1 MAAETP
7 SSSERRTRNWFTPG
21 LVVVVVAAALE
32 PRLGS
37 KQGPLDAGQWISAG
51 TVLVFLLHGARLSL
65 SALWSGLGAF
75 RPQLVAHGVGFLLL
89 PLVGLAVGWAFEDV
103 LEPPLRLGVLYLC
116 ALPTTVTS
124 AAVLA
129 GMAGGN
135 VAVAVVGC
143 TISGLLGVVLTP
155 AWVALVAPA
164 SGRFLGDTVLPLL
177 LLLVAPLGVGQLCR
191 ALLLRVWHPA
201 RDSCWRTAWKAL
213 GQLDRV
219 VVLFIVYTVFCD
231 AFHTRLF
238 SSFGVSDALLLGLLT
253 VGVLSTALVASEGL
267 GRLLRVARAERIA
280 VLFVGSTKSLAVGAP
295 MAAVV
300 FGPRDDLGT
309 VLLPLVLYHPL
320 QLLFG
325 SLLAARLR
333 VRSQRTVPH

>member
-7 SSSERRTRNWFTPG
+7 SSFERRTRNWFTPG
-21 LVVVVVAAALE
+21 LVVVVLAAALE

-37 KQGPLDAGQWISAG
+37 KQGPLDPARWIAAG

-65 SALWSGLGAF
+65 SALWSGLVAL

-89 PLVGLAVGWAFEDV
+89 PLVGLALGWALEDV
-103 LEPPLRLGVLYLC
+103 LDPALRLGVLYLC

-143 TISGLLGVVLTP
+143 TVSGLVGVVLTP

-177 LLLVAPLGVGQLCR
+177 LLLVVPLGVGQLCR
-191 ALLLRVWHPA
+191 ALLLRAWHPA
-201 RDSCWRTAWKAL
+201 RASRWHTAWEAL

-231 AFHTRLF
+231 AFQTRLF
-238 SSFGVSDALLLGLLT
+238 VRFGASDALLLALVT
-253 VGVLSTALVASEGL
+253 AGVLATALLASEGL
-267 GRLLRVARAERIA
+267 GHLLRVDRAERIA
-280 VLFVGSTKSLAVGAP
+280 VLFVGSTKSLAIGAP

-320 QLLFG
+320 QLLVGGF
-325 SLLAARLR
+325 LAARLR
-333 VRSQRTVPH
+333 APSRGTVPH